1 MPRPPN
7 NAAQD
12 AGTEP
17 THLAR
22 AHRDRCSTAGVR
34 GVRRAARMR
43 GVRRAAR
50 MRGVRRAA
58 RMRGV
63 RRAARMRGVR
73 RATRMRGVR
82 RATRMRGAWPGL
94 PGGSP
99 APPAP
104 GWASPWAAPGQS
116 GRSAGGERAEAGAAL
131 EGRCRGTQA
140 CARGRAGGGCGHGGG
155 GEGSAAGRL
164 GAPGRG
170 VRRLQLRPLGGGRRE
185 QCRQR
190 AASGG
195 RSAAAAPGLA
205 LLPSGLGVHCAAR
218 SHRFYSYSVIPAGL
232 RAWRITVAL
241 SHLRCP
247 QTAEN
252 IIFLKSATIFPV
264 TSYNCMPK
272 AGTVAGQ
279 GASFPL
285 WKVCSGAECKPSLC
299 SRLGQWPPGVTLQW
313 EWKPSLVALA
323 SGRELVRQV
332 CTNIIERNANLEWNQ
347 VVNLQIKKYQRRLK
361 CSLSA
366 VFHSAIMLQDVG
378 EAIQFEVSIGNYG
391 NKFDATCNPLASTT
405 QYSRAVFDGNYYY
418 YLPWAHTKPIVTL
431 TSYWEDISYRLDAVN
446 TLLVMAEWLQSN
458 IEAVKSGIQGKI
470 PANQLV
476 EVWLKLIDEVIEDMR
491 IMIPKA

>member
-1 MPRPPN
+1 MRYYTHLNREPLGLGQSGAHSATHNLRDQGLPREAARLFPEHCGEHGREEGPAAAPAQHGESSSAARREPMPRPPN

-34 GVRRAARMR
+34 GVWRATRMR
-43 GVRRAAR
+43 GVRRATR
-50 MRGVRRAA
+50 MRGVRRAT
-58 RMRGV
+58 
-63 RRAARMRGVR
+63 RMRGVR

-94 PGGSP
+94 PGGSL

-116 GRSAGGERAEAGAAL
+116 GRSTGGERAEAGAAL

-140 CARGRAGGGCGHGGG
+140 GARGQAGGVGPNRGQVAGPACLGRIAWDLKATAL
-155 GEGSAAGRL
+155 GSGRL
-164 GAPGRG
+164 RW
-170 VRRLQLRPLGGGRRE
+170 RLQLRHL
-185 QCRQR
+185 
-190 AASGG
+190 GG

-279 GASFPL
+279 GASFLL
-285 WKVCSGAECKPSLC
+285 WKVCRGAECKPSLC
-299 SRLGQWPPGVTLQW
+299 SRLGQWPPGVTLLW
-313 EWKPSLVALA
+313 EWKPSLVALDLWAVCPALA

-332 CTNIIERNANLEWNQ
+332 STNIIERNANLEWNQ
-347 VVNLQIKKYQRRLK
+347 VVNLQIKFPSMCEKIKLKYMTGELQVCWIQHLRVKHLGTK
-361 CSLSA
+361 SITSA
-366 VFHSAIMLQDVG
+366 PFSDFAILLQ
-378 EAIQFEVSIGNYG
+378 ES
-391 NKFDATCNPLASTT
+391 
-405 QYSRAVFDGNYYY
+405 
-418 YLPWAHTKPIVTL
+418 
-431 TSYWEDISYRLDAVN
+431 
-446 TLLVMAEWLQSN
+446 
-458 IEAVKSGIQGKI
+458 
-470 PANQLV
+470 
-476 EVWLKLIDEVIEDMR
+476 
-491 IMIPKA
+491 